1 MSANPLNDCYG
12 YLGFEATPFSI
23 TPDTGLFYPGS
34 LHASAFRQIK
44 LACMQGMMAV
54 LSGEIG
60 LGKTLLVRCVLR
72 HLPEQVHVAYVLN
85 PLIDYRGLLHYV
97 CTEFNQE
104 PLPQG
109 LSLSQLYDKL
119 VEAVLAGAAQGQR
132 YAIVIDEAHRLPPES
147 MEMLRMLSNLETE
160 RTKLI
165 GLVLVGQPELERTL
179 MLRSMRPL
187 RERIGIW
194 LRLQPFSR
202 SETAAYIAHRI
213 RLTHQEGQFVFT
225 KAALWWLHFRSRG
238 VPRRINYACDKSLL
252 HAFVRSQRRVDWLT
266 AWRACREF
274 SKVWK

>member
-1 MSANPLNDCYG
+1 MTRNPLGDCYG
-12 YLGFEATPFSI
+12 YLGFETSPFSI

-34 LHASAFRQIK
+34 LHATAFRQIR

-72 HLPEQVHVAYVLN
+72 HMPDHVNVAYVLN
-85 PLIDYRGLLHYV
+85 PLIDYRSLLHFI
-97 CTEFNQE
+97 CSEFRVTALE
-104 PLPQG
+104 EDLT
-109 LSLSQLYDKL
+109 LSQLYDKL
-119 VEAVLAGAAQGQR
+119 VEAVLTGAAQGQR
-132 YAIVIDEAHRLPPES
+132 YAIIVDEAHRLPPES

-160 RTKLI
+160 RSKLI

-194 LRLQPFSR
+194 LRLHPFNR
-202 SETAAYIAHRI
+202 SETEAYIAHRI
-213 RLTHQEGQFVFT
+213 RLTHQQGQFMFT
-225 KAALWWLHFRSRG
+225 KAALWWLHFRTRG

-252 HAFVRSQRRVDWLT
+252 HAFAQSQRRVNFFA